1 MKRPHIP
8 GGQKAAKPAAQGKP
22 SARPAAKGSAKS
34 SAKVPVKAA
43 VRSSASPTKLKQE
56 SARLGRLAAFDA
68 KQRREATR
76 AQRREVR
83 RFTGGNRT
91 RVILVSS
98 GAVSLLA
105 LVGLVL
111 ATMFTPM
118 LAIQSIDVVG
128 AHRVKAE
135 TVKNAVKSL
144 IGTPLTMVSDTQIQ
158 QRLASFPLIE
168 SFTTVSLP
176 PHTLQIVLME
186 RQPIGIVNLGGTD
199 YLYDPAGVQIEP
211 TKALGRYPRV
221 LVNGDPHDNAN
232 YRAAIDVLLAM
243 PVDVFPKI
251 YSIQA
256 TSKDD
261 VRIRL
266 RGIAN
271 RQILW
276 GDSSNSILKS
286 KVLAALMANTKS
298 KNSLVFDVS
307 SPKTPTVR
315 YGNF

>member
-1 MKRPHIP
+1 LKRPHIP
-8 GGQKAAKPAAQGKP
+8 GGQKPSRAAA
-22 SARPAAKGSAKS
+22 
-34 SAKVPVKAA
+34 PVAPKKQNL
-43 VRSSASPTKLKQE
+43 RQE
-56 SARLGRLAAFDA
+56 SAKLGRLAAYDA
-68 KQRREATR
+68 KQKRLAAR
-76 AQRREVR
+76 AQRKEIS

-91 RVILVSS
+91 RLVLVGS
-98 GAVSLLA
+98 GVASVLI

-118 LAIQSIDVVG
+118 LAIQNIDVVG
-128 AHRVKAE
+128 THRVKAN

-144 IGTPLTMVSDTQIQ
+144 VGTPLTMVSDSQIQ
-158 QRLASFPLIE
+158 ERLASFPLIE

-176 PHTLQIVLME
+176 PHTLQIVILE
-186 RQPIGIVNLGGTD
+186 RQPIGIVNVGGTD

-211 TKALGRYPRV
+211 TQATGRYPRV
-221 LVNGDPHDNAN
+221 LVNGDPHDNPN

-243 PVDVFPKI
+243 PVDVFPRI
-251 YSIQA
+251 SSIQA

-271 RQILW
+271 QQILW

-298 KNSLVFDVS
+298 KNSLTFDVS

>member
-1 MKRPHIP
+1 LKRPHIP
-8 GGQKAAKPAAQGKP
+8 GGQKPARQAAPVSPKKPARQAAPISPKKP
-22 SARPAAKGSAKS
+22 N
-34 SAKVPVKAA
+34 
-43 VRSSASPTKLKQE
+43 LKQE
-56 SARLGRLAAFDA
+56 GAKLGRLAAYDA
-68 KQRREATR
+68 KQKRLAAR
-76 AQRREVR
+76 AQRREIR
-83 RFTGGNRT
+83 RFTSANRT
-91 RVILVSS
+91 RLILVSS
-98 GAVSLLA
+98 AAVSVFI

-118 LAIQSIDVVG
+118 LAIQNIDVVG
-128 AHRVKAE
+128 THRVKSA
-135 TVKNAVKSL
+135 TVKNALKSL
-144 IGTPLTMVSDTQIQ
+144 VGTPLTMVSDSQIQ

-176 PHTLQIVLME
+176 PHTLQIVILE

-211 TKALGRYPRV
+211 TKATGSYPRV

-243 PVDVFPKI
+243 PVDVFPRI
-251 YSIQA
+251 ASIQA

-271 RQILW
+271 QQILW
-276 GDSSNSILKS
+276 GDSSDSILKS

-298 KNSLVFDVS
+298 KNSLTFDVS

>member
-1 MKRPHIP
+1 LKRPHIP
-8 GGQKAAKPAAQGKP
+8 GGQKPARQAAPVSPKKPARQAAPISPKKP
-22 SARPAAKGSAKS
+22 N
-34 SAKVPVKAA
+34 
-43 VRSSASPTKLKQE
+43 LKQE
-56 SARLGRLAAFDA
+56 GAKLGRLAAYDA
-68 KQRREATR
+68 KQKRLAAR
-76 AQRREVR
+76 AQRREIR
-83 RFTGGNRT
+83 RFTSANRT
-91 RVILVSS
+91 RMILVSS
-98 GAVSLLA
+98 AAVSVFI

-118 LAIQSIDVVG
+118 LAIQNIDVVG
-128 AHRVKAE
+128 THRVKSA
-135 TVKNAVKSL
+135 TVKNALKSL
-144 IGTPLTMVSDTQIQ
+144 VGTPLTLVSDSQIQ

-176 PHTLQIVLME
+176 PHTLQIVILE

-211 TKALGRYPRV
+211 TKATGSYPRV

-243 PVDVFPKI
+243 PVDVFPRI
-251 YSIQA
+251 ASIQA

-271 RQILW
+271 QQILW
-276 GDSSNSILKS
+276 GDSSDSILKS

-298 KNSLVFDVS
+298 KNSLTFDVS

>member
-8 GGQKAAKPAAQGKP
+8 GGQKPV
-22 SARPAAKGSAKS
+22 RPAGLATPKN
-34 SAKVPVKAA
+34 PVRNAA
-43 VRSSASPTKLKQE
+43 PVTPRKPNLKQE
-56 SARLGRLAAFDA
+56 SAKLGRLAAYDA
-68 KQRREATR
+68 KQRRLVAR
-76 AQRREVR
+76 AQRREIR
-83 RFTGGNRT
+83 RFTGQNRT
-91 RVILVSS
+91 RF
-98 GAVSLLA
+98 LLA
-105 LVGLVL
+105 GSAVASVLVLVGLVL

-118 LAIQSIDVVG
+118 LAIENIDVVG
-128 AHRVKAE
+128 THRVKTE

-144 IGTPLTMVSDTQIQ
+144 IGTPLTMVNDNQIQ
-158 QRLASFPLIE
+158 QRLEAFPLIE

-176 PHTLQIVLME
+176 PHTLQIVILE
-186 RQPIGIVNLGGTD
+186 RQPIGIVNVGGTD

-211 TKALGRYPRV
+211 TKATGRYPRV
-221 LVNGDPHDNAN
+221 LVNGDPHDNSN

-243 PVDVFPKI
+243 PVDVFPRVS
-251 YSIQA
+251 SIQA

-271 RQILW
+271 QQILW

-298 KNSLVFDVS
+298 KQSLTFDVS